1 MKHFSEWERA
11 GVTRIWLR
19 NSDLSDRYPKPDAN
33 CDYSYTGNYNQWA
46 ADEPKCRE
54 TSNSCAYAT
63 TSATSNNWLAD
74 YCSLAEA
81 FACEIEPGK
90 MLHSAE
96 KPVNDHHCPESGH
109 WKSEWTLNTDNNK
122 CYLIG
127 RNSIDD
133 GSGLAGN
140 NFTFAREYCTKRG
153 SELVSIHS
161 MEENSWLVPRLVGNI
176 WLGMKM
182 SSPGVVPQVKG
193 HPMAQFKGSPD
204 PSHFIVEINVGKC
217 RIRHTCRTH
226 FPIVSKLIQC
236 RR

>member
-1 MKHFSEWERA
+1 
-11 GVTRIWLR
+11 
-19 NSDLSDRYPKPDAN
+19 
-33 CDYSYTGNYNQWA
+33 
-46 ADEPKCRE
+46 
-54 TSNSCAYAT
+54 
-63 TSATSNNWLAD
+63 
-74 YCSLAEA
+74 
-81 FACEIEPGK
+81 

>member
-1 MKHFSEWERA
+1 M
-11 GVTRIWLR
+11 TRIWLR
-19 NSDLSDRYPKPDAN
+19 DSDLSERYPKPDSN
-33 CDYSYTGNYNQWA
+33 CDYSYTGSYNQWA

-63 TSATSNNWLAD
+63 TSATSNNWFAD

-133 GSGLAGN
+133 GSAIIGN

-153 SELVSIHS
+153 TELVSIHS

-193 HPMAQFKGSPD
+193 HPKRNQIIVYGSYRFSIRI
-204 PSHFIVEINVGKC
+204 PS
-217 RIRHTCRTH
+217 
-226 FPIVSKLIQC
+226 
-236 RR
+236 